1 MKIRKFGWKESK
13 IQKLKNLEI
22 FLKIEK
28 LKRCYFVYF
37 EFENSR
43 IFENL
48 KNSWKSRNIRSRKF
62 QKSKIKKIIFD
73 RINIRQSE
81 IVVCIKSFP
90 PLHASLYPCHFIQTY
105 RWQRWITLS
114 ARFINPRWNVSYRR
128 YLNWTVTCAQ

>member
-1 MKIRKFGWKESK
+1 MENFRSKSWTFLEMKIRKFGWKESK

-43 IFENL
+43 IWKF
-48 KNSWKSRNIRSRKF
+48 KKWRKSRNIRSRKF

-90 PLHASLYPCHFIQTY
+90 PLHASLSLPFYP
-105 RWQRWITLS
+105 
-114 ARFINPRWNVSYRR
+114 NVSVAAMDNIKRAFYKS
-128 YLNWTVTCAQ
+128 